1 MPLVLRALSVF
12 LGLAVL
18 GFIFME
24 YGKAD
29 FLLVMVNQLWSCF

>member
-1 MPLVLRALSVF
+1 MPLTLRALSLL

-24 YGKAD
+24 YGKTD